1 MSIDGS
7 VAPGNSVK
15 MHSTQFPIYSG
26 TLSEFKESLVHCMNI
41 IDSFVFVV
49 CFFFLFPESQRFAN
63 EKKAQSEY

>member
-1 MSIDGS
+1 
-7 VAPGNSVK
+7 

-49 CFFFLFPESQRFAN
+49 CFFFFFLSRKDLQM
-63 EKKAQSEY
+63 KKKPKVNIELPHIELDLM